1 MPRAAYQSAE
11 PVYFTGPLAFGP
23 RIFSRQCL
31 ASISVRSE
39 VVQNCR
45 AQARCTQK
53 NTGQEWTYPLGRFRK
68 QID

>member
-1 MPRAAYQSAE
+1 
-11 PVYFTGPLAFGP
+11 
-23 RIFSRQCL
+23 L

-53 NTGQEWTYPLGRFRK
+53 NTGQEWTYRLGRFKK